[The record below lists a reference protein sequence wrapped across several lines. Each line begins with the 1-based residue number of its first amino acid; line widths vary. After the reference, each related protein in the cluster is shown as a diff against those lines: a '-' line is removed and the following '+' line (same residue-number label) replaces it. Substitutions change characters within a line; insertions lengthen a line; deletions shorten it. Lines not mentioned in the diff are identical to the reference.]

1 MTCVNRRDILFS
13 GLLLMLVGCTTGQ
26 LEYVT
31 PEGTTKIACNTEYT
45 WQPSVDKYAVEY
57 ILSYCA
63 EKATEQ
69 GYKVKDTSLLSINR
83 RLPASP
89 RGCIW
94 THELAKE
101 FHVTGALTD
110 KQYGYIIAALDLG
123 HITGKSECRE
133 PFIESNID

>member
-1 MTCVNRRDILFS
+1 MCVKQRGVFFS
-13 GLLLMLVGCTTGQ
+13 CLLLMFVGCTTGQ

-31 PEGTTKIACNTEYT
+31 PEGTTKVACNTEYT

-63 EKATEQ
+63 ETAAKQ
-69 GYKVKDTSLLSINR
+69 GFIVKNISLLSIDR
-83 RLPASP
+83 SFPKAP
-89 RGCIW
+89 KGCIW
-94 THELAKE
+94 THELAKQ
-101 FHVTGALTD
+101 FHVTGLLTD

-133 PFIESNID
+133 PLIKSNID